1 MPKGLSSI
9 DPLKL
14 TNYVTNK
21 DWKEFMNEGGY
32 QSHEYWLS
40 DGWEFIKKNNIVKP
54 SYWLDNNHHFT
65 LKGVMKFEEI
75 LACLTYKFL

>member
-32 QSHEYWLS
+32 QSYEYWLS

-54 SYWLDNNHHFT
+54 SYWFT
-65 LKGVMKFEEI
+65 
-75 LACLTYKFL
+75 